1 MHYPLKCGEEGFCAV
16 QEHRICTRH
25 TSSYLAVSG
34 YTSTCS
40 GAMRAKVKQSMAPSV
55 RLYRYDCNSCSK
67 YRVADSS
74 GSLMGA
80 CADTPARPPVCLR
93 EVVLCGSRR
102 TRQSTYR
109 GTRPAGHNAASRAL
123 KHLRV
128 KPESNEPEQLVTR
141 RFDVPAVPKHAHK
154 RPSIDHVSA
163 VEEREPSSSSWC
175 LARQQRS
182 VRQGCCG
189 LLLPPILPT
198 RASCARSPVE
208 APLVRQQDRA
218 RGSA

>member
-40 GAMRAKVKQSMAPSV
+40 GAMRAKIKQSSAPSLPLQLSGLV
-55 RLYRYDCNSCSK
+55 IARNTA
-67 YRVADSS
+67 RVTSNYQLLS
-74 GSLMGA
+74 GSRH
-80 CADTPARPPVCLR
+80 TRPPVCLR

-109 GTRPAGHNAASRAL
+109 GTRPAGHNAASRAV